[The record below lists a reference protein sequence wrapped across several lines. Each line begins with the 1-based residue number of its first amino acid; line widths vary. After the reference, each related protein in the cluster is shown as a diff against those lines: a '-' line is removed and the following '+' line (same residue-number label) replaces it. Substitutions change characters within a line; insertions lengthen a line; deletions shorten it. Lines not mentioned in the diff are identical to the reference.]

1 MKKAMWSAVGMLALS
16 LFLYAAPVIAE
27 DEGDGDFVSAVAPK
41 GKGTLIPPGHFGIVA
56 RYADELL
63 SVPACPK
70 TNWNVIAMGLFDG
83 VDDPT
88 LADEITDFFVVDTR
102 TTAEYCAGHLPVAVN
117 IPVTE
122 LAKPYSLAVL
132 PMDKLFFCSA
142 TAATMPA
149 LLWECFAFLDTMPG
163 RFVPACS
170 PCGRSRCSRLH
181 RQLSSRIFTVS
192 ISTRTKPTS
201 ASRCRSAPRSPAAS
215 RERVKA
221 VRYVSWRS
229 FYLS

>member
-132 PMDKLFFCSA
+132 PMDK
-142 TAATMPA
+142 PI
-149 LLWECFAFLDTMPG
+149 LL
-163 RFVPACS
+163 
-170 PCGRSRCSRLH
+170 
-181 RQLSSRIFTVS
+181 I
-192 ISTRTKPTS
+192 
-201 ASRCRSAPRSPAAS
+201 
-215 RERVKA
+215 
-221 VRYVSWRS
+221 
-229 FYLS
+229 